1 MTKQTRT
8 QTNSRRHGDFKAAIN
23 GALVAIGEKFG
34 LYGALAKSGP
44 ATANE
49 FARNTGIPAHH
60 VSSWLDAQARADYL
74 DYDKTSGRFSVY
86 CNLPSAA

>member
-8 QTNSRRHGDFKAAIN
+8 QTTSQRHAEFKAAIN

-44 ATANE
+44 ATADDVS
-49 FARNTGIPAHH
+49 RDTGIPAHH
-60 VSSWLDAQARADYL
+60 VSRWLDAQAQADYL
-74 DYDKTSGRFSVY
+74 DYDKANGRFSVY
-86 CNLPSAA
+86 CALPSAA